1 MLYMKDI
8 HFMDSQLDL
17 SQLRTFFTLVQAG
30 SFSETARRLH
40 RTQSAISHA
49 IRKLEE
55 LAGVVVIDRRVRDLR
70 LTDDGRRLFQACQ
83 SVFATLDGVC
93 EDFQRGRSLSL
104 GRIRLGST
112 IELGCHVL
120 MKQVAKFLKEN
131 PGIEIDFTLS
141 PHLLEPLLRDD
152 VDIAID
158 CQEHFRP
165 EFQKIPLF
173 REIYAVACSP
183 EFLKEYDIRKPAD
196 LSLCPVISLEKSGG
210 WWHRFMLTLP
220 DSEKPTLHRIVAV
233 NYIRGMVHAAVH
245 GLGVVLAP
253 QYAVQA
259 ELDRGELVQLFPS
272 IRTADDR
279 FYRFFL
285 YQKANKAGL
294 EKHRRLVEF
303 LQSIKMSELDP
314 R

>member
-1 MLYMKDI
+1 
-8 HFMDSQLDL
+8 MDSQLDL
-17 SQLRTFFTLVQAG
+17 NQLRTFFTLVQSG

-49 IRKLEE
+49 IRKLED
-55 LAGVVVIDRRVRDLR
+55 LAGVVLIDRRVRELR
-70 LTDDGRRLFQACQ
+70 LTDEGRRLAQACE

-120 MKQVAKFLKEN
+120 MKQMGPFLERN
-131 PGIEIDFTLS
+131 PGIEVDFTLS
-141 PHLLEPLLRDD
+141 PDLVEPLLRDD
-152 VDIAID
+152 LDIAID
-158 CQEHFRP
+158 CVEHFRP
-165 EFQKIPLF
+165 ELQKIPLF
-173 REIYAVACSP
+173 KEIYAAACAPS
-183 EFLKEYDIRKPAD
+183 FQKAWDIKLPAD
-196 LSLCPVISLEKSGG
+196 LTRCPVLSLDKAGG

-220 DSEKPTLHRIVAV
+220 EDKRPELRRVIAV
-233 NYIRGMVHAAVH
+233 NHIRGMVHAAVH

-253 QYAVQA
+253 QYSVQA

-272 IRTADDR
+272 IRSTEDR

-285 YQKANKAGL
+285 YQKANKANL
-294 EKHRRLVEF
+294 EKHRRLVAF
-303 LQSIKMSELDP
+303 IQTIQMSELDS
-314 R
+314 

>member
-1 MLYMKDI
+1 
-8 HFMDSQLDL
+8 MDSQLDL
-17 SQLRTFFTLVQAG
+17 NQLRTFFTLVKAG

-40 RTQSAISHA
+40 RTQSAVSHA

-55 LAGVVVIDRRVRDLR
+55 LAGVVLIDRRVRELR
-70 LTDDGRRLFQACQ
+70 LTDEGRRLYQACE
-83 SVFATLDGVC
+83 SVFATLDSVC

-120 MKQVAKFLKEN
+120 MKQMGAFLEKN
-131 PGIEIDFTLS
+131 PGIEIDFVLS
-141 PHLLEPLLRDD
+141 PDLIEPLLRDD
-152 VDIAID
+152 IDIAID
-158 CQEHFRP
+158 CVEHFRP
-165 EFQKIPLF
+165 ELQKIPLF
-173 REIYAVACSP
+173 KEIYAVACAPS
-183 EFLKEYDIRKPAD
+183 FQKAYDIKIPAD
-196 LSLCPVISLEKSGG
+196 LSRCPVLSQEKAGN

-220 DSEKPTLHRIVAV
+220 EDKRPELHRIIAV
-233 NYIRGMVHAAVH
+233 NHIRGMVHAAVH

-253 QYAVQA
+253 QYSVQG
-259 ELDRGELVQLFPS
+259 EIDRGELIQLFPS
-272 IRTADDR
+272 IRTTEDR

-294 EKHRRLVEF
+294 EKHRRLSDY
-303 LQSIKMSELDP
+303 LQAIKMSELDP

>member
-1 MLYMKDI
+1 MKTMNYI
-8 HFMDSQLDL
+8 HSMDSQLDL
-17 SQLRTFFTLVQAG
+17 NQLRTFFTLVQAG

-40 RTQSAISHA
+40 RTQSAVSHA
-49 IRKLEE
+49 IRKLED
-55 LAGVVVIDRRVRDLR
+55 LAGVVLVDRRVRDLR
-70 LTDDGRRLFQACQ
+70 LTDEGRRLYQACE

-120 MKQVAKFLKEN
+120 MRQMGVFLERN

-141 PHLLEPLLRDD
+141 PTLLEPLLRDD
-152 VDIAID
+152 LDMAID
-158 CQEHFRP
+158 CVEHFRP
-165 EFQKIPLF
+165 ELQKTPLF

-183 EFLKEYDIRKPAD
+183 AFLKDHGIKVPGD
-196 LSLCPVISLEKSGG
+196 LSRCPILSQDKSGG

-220 DSEKPTLHRIVAV
+220 EGQRPELRRIIAV
-233 NYIRGMVHAAVH
+233 NHIRGMVHAAVH

-253 QYAVQA
+253 QYSVQG
-259 ELDRGELVQLFPS
+259 ELDRGELVSLFAS
-272 IRTADDR
+272 IRSTEDR

-285 YQKANKAGL
+285 YQKTNKAGL
-294 EKHRRLVEF
+294 EKHRRLTDF
-303 LQSIKMSELDP
+303 LQTIQMSELEP
-314 R
+314 S

>member
-1 MLYMKDI
+1 
-8 HFMDSQLDL
+8 MDSQLDL
-17 SQLRTFFTLVQAG
+17 NQLRTFFTLVQAA

-49 IRKLEE
+49 IHKLEE
-55 LAGVVVIDRRVRDLR
+55 LAGVVLIDRRVRDLR
-70 LTDDGRRLFQACQ
+70 LTDEGRRLYQACE

-120 MKQVAKFLKEN
+120 MKQMGVFLERN

-141 PHLLEPLLRDD
+141 PDLLEPLLRDD
-152 VDIAID
+152 IDIAID
-158 CQEHFRP
+158 CREHFRP

-173 REIYAVACSP
+173 KEIYAVTCSP
-183 EFLKEYDIRKPAD
+183 GFLKDHDIQVPSD
-196 LSLCPVISLEKSGG
+196 LSRCPVLSLDKAGD
-210 WWHRFMLTLP
+210 WWHRFMLTLVEGQRP
-220 DSEKPTLHRIVAV
+220 ELRRIIAV
-233 NYIRGMVHAAVH
+233 NHIRGMVHAAVH

-253 QYAVQA
+253 QYSVQG
-259 ELDRGELVQLFPS
+259 EIDRGELVVLFPS
-272 IRTADDR
+272 IRTTEDR

-285 YQKANKAGL
+285 YQKTNKAGL
-294 EKHRRLVEF
+294 EKHRRLTAF
-303 LQSIKMSELDP
+303 LQTIQMSELDP

>member
-1 MLYMKDI
+1 
-8 HFMDSQLDL
+8 MDSQLDL
-17 SQLRTFFTLVQAG
+17 NQLRTFFTLVQSG

-49 IRKLEE
+49 IRKLED
-55 LAGVVVIDRRVRDLR
+55 LAGVVLIDRRVRELR
-70 LTDDGRRLFQACQ
+70 LTDEGRRLAQACE

-120 MKQVAKFLKEN
+120 MKQVGAFLERN
-131 PGIEIDFTLS
+131 PGIEVDFTLS
-141 PHLLEPLLRDD
+141 PDLIEPLLRDD
-152 VDIAID
+152 LDIAID
-158 CQEHFRP
+158 CVEHFRP
-165 EFQKIPLF
+165 ELQKIPLF
-173 REIYAVACSP
+173 KEIYAVACAP
-183 EFLKEYDIRKPAD
+183 AFQKAWDIKTPAD
-196 LSLCPVISLEKSGG
+196 LIRCPVLSLDKAGN

-220 DSEKPTLHRIVAV
+220 EDQRPDLRRVIAV
-233 NYIRGMVHAAVH
+233 NHIRGMVHAAVH

-253 QYAVQA
+253 QYSVQA

-272 IRTADDR
+272 IRSTEDR

-285 YQKANKAGL
+285 YQKANKANL
-294 EKHRRLVEF
+294 EKHRRLVAF
-303 LQSIKMSELDP
+303 IQTIRMSELDS
-314 R
+314 

>member
-1 MLYMKDI
+1 
-8 HFMDSQLDL
+8 MDSQLDL
-17 SQLRTFFTLVQAG
+17 NQLRTFFTLVQSG

-49 IRKLEE
+49 IRKLED
-55 LAGVVVIDRRVRDLR
+55 LAGVVLIDRRVRELR
-70 LTDDGRRLFQACQ
+70 LTDEGRRLAQACE

-120 MKQVAKFLKEN
+120 MKQMGAFLERN
-131 PGIEIDFTLS
+131 PGIEVDFTLS
-141 PHLLEPLLRDD
+141 PDLIEPLLRDD
-152 VDIAID
+152 LDIAID
-158 CQEHFRP
+158 CVEHFRP
-165 EFQKIPLF
+165 ELQKIPLF
-173 REIYAVACSP
+173 KEIYAVACAPS
-183 EFLKEYDIRKPAD
+183 FQKAWDIKLPAD
-196 LSLCPVISLEKSGG
+196 LTRCPVLSLDKAGG

-220 DSEKPTLHRIVAV
+220 EDRRPELHRIIAV
-233 NYIRGMVHAAVH
+233 NHIRGMVHAAVH

-253 QYAVQA
+253 QYSVQA

-272 IRTADDR
+272 IRSTEDR

-285 YQKANKAGL
+285 YQKANKANL
-294 EKHRRLVEF
+294 EKHRRLVAF
-303 LQSIKMSELDP
+303 IQTIRMSELES
-314 R
+314 